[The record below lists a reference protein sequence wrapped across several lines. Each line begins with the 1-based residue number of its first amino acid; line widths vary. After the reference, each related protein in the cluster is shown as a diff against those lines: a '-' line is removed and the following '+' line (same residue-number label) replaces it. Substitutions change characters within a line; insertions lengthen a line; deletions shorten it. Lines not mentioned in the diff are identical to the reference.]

1 MALRTFRSNPALGGF
16 GGESSAPLVNRTGNA
31 AIRVVD
37 CDAFAQI
44 IKELV
49 DNAVDACSVNTH
61 GNTDTNNNTCTASG
75 GVKKKRVRVSIE
87 RVNLSKDDSD
97 SDDEDET
104 ESSSNSGRHQAARN
118 QASLASGKQE
128 ILRVTVLD
136 NGCGMNDIQASVDAF
151 HTSKAHAARSNQD
164 NVSDY
169 DDNEDNNQYSS
180 TARGEGRTAG
190 RYGIGL
196 TLCLLHA
203 QRLVPNSCATIK
215 SATAN
220 AAHYDFVTC
229 VVDTEGDS
237 VRCIRRQQ
245 LPKSFADESGTA
257 VSVLVPVSCGPGNDY
272 DMKCCAIGR
281 KGMLYTRDTNGISLY
296 VLTRPVNLSFLLT
309 GRRYSHA
316 GLATSSRVFCS
327 IQTKPGSTV

>member
-49 DNAVDACSVNTH
+49 DNAVDACSVNTN
-61 GNTDTNNNTCTASG
+61 GNDNN
-75 GVKKKRVRVSIE
+75 KKKRVRVSIE
-87 RVNLSKDDSD
+87 RFEPEKEKDDD
-97 SDDEDET
+97 KDET
-104 ESSSNSGRHQAARN
+104 ENGTGKQRAARN
-118 QASLASGKQE
+118 QASLTGKQE

-151 HTSKAHAARSNQD
+151 HTSKAHAARAIRSKNQD
-164 NVSDY
+164 NGSDDDD
-169 DDNEDNNQYSS
+169 DDNNKGAS
-180 TARGEGRTAG
+180 TAKGEGRTAG

-203 QRLVPNSCATIK
+203 QRLVPNSCATIQ
-215 SATAN
+215 SATAD

-257 VSVLVPVSCGPGNDY
+257 VSVLVPVS
-272 DMKCCAIGR
+272 
-281 KGMLYTRDTNGISLY
+281 Y
-296 VLTRPVNLSFLLT
+296 VPM
-309 GRRYSHA
+309 
-316 GLATSSRVFCS
+316 
-327 IQTKPGSTV
+327 

>member
-49 DNAVDACSVNTH
+49 DNAVDACSVNTP
-61 GNTDTNNNTCTASG
+61 GNETDTCTNTG

-87 RVNLSKDDSD
+87 RANLSEDDD
-97 SDDEDET
+97 DGDDDEDET
-104 ESSSNSGRHQAARN
+104 EDGTGKQQASRN
-118 QASLASGKQE
+118 QASSTGKQE

-151 HTSKAHAARSNQD
+151 HTSKAHAARTIRSESQD
-164 NVSDY
+164 NDSDDDD
-169 DDNEDNNQYSS
+169 DDNSKGAS

-215 SATAN
+215 SATAD

-257 VSVLVPVSCGPGNDY
+257 VSVLVPVSYVPKKDY
-272 DMKCCAIGR
+272 NVKKCALVDETECSIIPV
-281 KGMLYTRDTNGISLY
+281 TRMMYLGYAL
-296 VLTRPVNLSFLLT
+296 
-309 GRRYSHA
+309 
-316 GLATSSRVFCS
+316 TSSVYLVFFVDREALQPCW
-327 IQTKPGSTV
+327 PGHV

>member
-49 DNAVDACSVNTH
+49 DNAVDACSVNTN
-61 GNTDTNNNTCTASG
+61 GNADTCTTG
-75 GVKKKRVRVSIE
+75 TGDVKKKRVRVLIE
-87 RVNLSKDDSD
+87 RFEPEKDKDNVNLSED
-97 SDDEDET
+97 DDEV
-104 ESSSNSGRHQAARN
+104 ESENGTGKQRATRN
-118 QASLASGKQE
+118 QASLISGKQE

-151 HTSKAHAARSNQD
+151 HTSKAHAARAIRSANQD
-164 NVSDY
+164 TDSDY
-169 DDNEDNNQYSS
+169 DDDDDDNNKGAS
-180 TARGEGRTAG
+180 TASGEGRTAG

-203 QRLVPNSCATIK
+203 QRLVPNSCATIQ
-215 SATAN
+215 SATADS
-220 AAHYDFVTC
+220 AHYEFVTS

-257 VSVLVPVSCGPGNDY
+257 VSVLVPVSYLP
-272 DMKCCAIGR
+272 
-281 KGMLYTRDTNGISLY
+281 T
-296 VLTRPVNLSFLLT
+296 
-309 GRRYSHA
+309 
-316 GLATSSRVFCS
+316 
-327 IQTKPGSTV
+327 

>member
-61 GNTDTNNNTCTASG
+61 GNDTDNNTRTVSG
-75 GVKKKRVRVSIE
+75 SVKKKRVRVSIE
-87 RVNLSKDDSD
+87 RVNQSEGDDD
-97 SDDEDET
+97 GEDDDDET
-104 ESSSNSGRHQAARN
+104 ENGSGSGRHQSARN
-118 QASLASGKQE
+118 QAGSTSGKQE

-151 HTSKAHAARSNQD
+151 HTSKAHAARANQD
-164 NVSDY
+164 NDSDY
-169 DDNEDNNQYSS
+169 DDDDDNNQGAS

-215 SATAN
+215 SATAD

-257 VSVLVPVSCGPGNDY
+257 VSVLVPVSHVARRRQH
-272 DMKCCAIGR
+272 AIGR
-281 KGMLYTRDTNGISLY
+281 NGILY
-296 VLTRPVNLSFLLT
+296 YIRDKNYVSWVYT
-309 GRRYSHA
+309 HA
-316 GLATSSRVFCS
+316 FCTSYLFS
-327 IQTKPGSTV
+327 

>member
-31 AIRVVD
+31 AIRFVD

-49 DNAVDACSVNTH
+49 DNAVDACSVNTN
-61 GNTDTNNNTCTASG
+61 GSAGTCTTGTG

-87 RVNLSKDDSD
+87 RFEPEKDNDNVNLSED
-97 SDDEDET
+97 DDEV
-104 ESSSNSGRHQAARN
+104 ESENGTGKQQAARN
-118 QASLASGKQE
+118 RAILTGKQE

-151 HTSKAHAARSNQD
+151 HTSKAHAARGKRSVNQD
-164 NVSDY
+164 NDSDY
-169 DDNEDNNQYSS
+169 DPDDDDNKGAS
-180 TARGEGRTAG
+180 TASGEGRTAG

-203 QRLVPNSCATIK
+203 QRLVPSSCATIQ
-215 SATAN
+215 SATADS
-220 AAHYDFVTC
+220 AHYEFVTC

-257 VSVLVPVSCGPGNDY
+257 VSVLVPVSYAHRQDY
-272 DMKCCAIGR
+272 TMKCTILDETA
-281 KGMLYTRDTNGISLY
+281 
-296 VLTRPVNLSFLLT
+296 
-309 GRRYSHA
+309 
-316 GLATSSRVFCS
+316 CS
-327 IQTKPGSTV
+327 IITRMMYLGYALT

>member
-61 GNTDTNNNTCTASG
+61 GNDDTDNNNSNVSG

-87 RVNLSKDDSD
+87 RVNPSEDD
-97 SDDEDET
+97 DDGEDES
-104 ESSSNSGRHQAARN
+104 ESGSGRHQAGRN
-118 QASLASGKQE
+118 QASSTSGKQE

-151 HTSKAHAARSNQD
+151 HTSKAHAARVNQD
-164 NVSDY
+164 HDSDSDY
-169 DDNEDNNQYSS
+169 DDGNQGAS

-215 SATAN
+215 SATAD

-257 VSVLVPVSCGPGNDY
+257 VSVLVPVSYVP
-272 DMKCCAIGR
+272 R
-281 KGMLYTRDTNGISLY
+281 KVCNIKHTLLGEKACSIIS
-296 VLTRPVNLSFLLT
+296 VTRPIILGTHMFCLSCISLLT
-309 GRRYSHA
+309 GWCYSHV

-327 IQTKPGSTV
+327 IQTKPGSAM

>member
-49 DNAVDACSVNTH
+49 DNAVDACSVNTN
-61 GNTDTNNNTCTASG
+61 GNTNDNNTTTSTVVSAG
-75 GVKKKRVRVSIE
+75 VVKKKRVRVSIE
-87 RVNLSKDDSD
+87 RVNPSEADSDSDSD
-97 SDDEDET
+97 SDDQEET
-104 ESSSNSGRHQAARN
+104 KTGSGRHQAARN
-118 QASLASGKQE
+118 QASSTSGKQE

-151 HTSKAHAARSNQD
+151 HTSKAHAARANQD
-164 NVSDY
+164 NNS
-169 DDNEDNNQYSS
+169 DDNDDDDNNQGAS

-215 SATAN
+215 SATAG

-257 VSVLVPVSCGPGNDY
+257 VSVLVPVSYMYLKRRQHSIVRN
-272 DMKCCAIGR
+272 
-281 KGMLYTRDTNGISLY
+281 GML
-296 VLTRPVNLSFLLT
+296 
-309 GRRYSHA
+309 
-316 GLATSSRVFCS
+316 
-327 IQTKPGSTV
+327 

>member
-49 DNAVDACSVNTH
+49 DNAVDACSVDDDN
-61 GNTDTNNNTCTASG
+61 DMPSQPQK
-75 GVKKKRVRVSIE
+75 KKKRVRVSIE
-87 RVNLSKDDSD
+87 RFEPQQDGDVVNLSDNEGD
-97 SDDEDET
+97 DDET
-104 ESSSNSGRHQAARN
+104 RNSTKKQRAARN
-118 QASLASGKQE
+118 QANVMGKQE
-128 ILRVTVLD
+128 ILRITVLD

-151 HTSKAHAARSNQD
+151 RTSKAHAALPSRSE
-164 NVSDY
+164 S
-169 DDNEDNNQYSS
+169 DDNEDPS
-180 TARGEGRTAG
+180 TTRGEGRTAG

-215 SATAN
+215 SATAD

-229 VVDTEGDS
+229 IVDTEGDL

-245 LPKSFADESGTA
+245 LPKSFAGESGTA
-257 VSVLVPVSCGPGNDY
+257 VSVLVPVSLKKQCRA
-272 DMKCCAIGR
+272 KC
-281 KGMLYTRDTNGISLY
+281 DTSA
-296 VLTRPVNLSFLLT
+296 R
-309 GRRYSHA
+309 
-316 GLATSSRVFCS
+316 
-327 IQTKPGSTV
+327 